1 MLRQIAGLC
10 LIASLATA
18 SAAQAGDA
26 PNFKATAHRVAV
38 LSLLGDEFNFGAT
51 STPVPGAG
59 FDALTEN
66 AIVKQIKHD
75 LPGVTVTKADAP
87 RAELLTQMYPPGGD
101 NEAGM
106 GNVRGA
112 LRLWAAEHQADYIVV
127 FRKSA
132 GEPFVG
138 APGFSFFGIGL
149 APKNGKGAPVPAALL
164 NVTVLDGASLE
175 VVADLSARDT
185 DWSQYD
191 FKRGAPEASWL
202 PRLTSDAKAML
213 STMAPTLVHGVG
225 L

>member
-10 LIASLATA
+10 LIGLIAGAG
-18 SAAQAGDA
+18 AARAGDK
-26 PNFKATAHRVAV
+26 PDFKATAHQVAV

-59 FDALTEN
+59 FDALTED
-66 AIVKQIKHD
+66 AIARQIKRD

-87 RAELLTQMYPPGGD
+87 RADLLAQMYPAGGD

-127 FRKSA
+127 FRKTA

-149 APKNGKGAPVPAALL
+149 APKNGKGVPVPAALL
-164 NVTVLDGASLE
+164 NVTVLDGSTLD
-175 VVADLSARDT
+175 VVAELSARDT
-185 DWSQYD
+185 EWSQYD

-202 PRLTSDAKAML
+202 PRLTGDAKAML